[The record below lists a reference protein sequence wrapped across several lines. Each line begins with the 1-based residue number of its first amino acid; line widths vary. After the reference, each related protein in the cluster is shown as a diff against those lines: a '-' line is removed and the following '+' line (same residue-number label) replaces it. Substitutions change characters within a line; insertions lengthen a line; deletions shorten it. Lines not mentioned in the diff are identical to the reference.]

1 MGEGLSRRDF
11 FKTAARWLLVVGLG
25 ATAAKLLLA
34 GKPRRAG
41 ETCVNDWV
49 CRGCTAF
56 QGCGLPQ
63 ALSARQRAPWARK
76 LL

>member
-1 MGEGLSRRDF
+1 MAERLNRREF
-11 FKTAARWLLVVGLG
+11 FKTAGRWLLVIGLG
-25 ATAAKLLLA
+25 AMAARLLI

-41 ETCVNDWV
+41 ETCVNYWV

-63 ALSARQRAPWARK
+63 ALSARQRAPWARE